1 MSFYYFN
8 IFYLSLFDLIMTLA
22 KRRTFYMLLRN
33 VLSQFLWLNVL
44 KTTSFSN
51 NNNNNNNNNNIII
64 IYYYFYCD
72 CDCFVIVNCCC
83 YCYYILLQYSNCL
96 YPQLNNTQKDDYMYL
111 CYSLLQRVGYLAAS
125 QSFHEDLDILML
137 TTNMIRKVLISWF
150 LYRIVL
156 VYKFVTWFLY
166 HWDTTYKSKLT
177 FLLRCQLATNGK
189 NLIAR
194 S

>member
-1 MSFYYFN
+1 MPRNLTVLYTRCFSSRTAVLVSTCRLIPFTQNSLFKRTFHHLLSFYYFN

-137 TTNMIRKVLISWF
+137 TTNMIRKVLIS
-150 LYRIVL
+150 
-156 VYKFVTWFLY
+156 
-166 HWDTTYKSKLT
+166 
-177 FLLRCQLATNGK
+177 
-189 NLIAR
+189 
-194 S
+194 